1 MVRNTI
7 FILTTD
13 VVTRASTFALYALVA
28 RHLGAIDMGQL
39 ALALT
44 LFYALQMFAAA
55 GVKTVVTRE
64 IANDSTSIDRH
75 LVSATLLVTVGSVLA
90 ITALAGFV
98 RIVGYSAST
107 TSTILLV
114 GLGLLPF
121 ALTVVCEAVFQA
133 VEKSRYIA
141 WAQVPVNVIKVGLAY
156 LILSHGYGLHHLA
169 ILLLVC
175 HGLVAGVEWWL
186 MLRYLTR
193 PLSSSLP
200 GSVMMRM
207 TRAVGSS
214 WNMARSAFTFLGVD
228 TFIAIGASSNI
239 ILLSALAD
247 ERAVGIYSAAAQLL
261 VPVTLIYH
269 NAVLGAFPTICRKF
283 AGDAADAMQVLG
295 TVIALLFAL
304 AVPAAVGLFFLGDSA
319 LLLLYGDRDFLT
331 AAASLRIMVWT
342 LIPAALTAVLGQVLF
357 ASVRERVTLRI
368 VAIDALV
375 GLFVGVMLITKFGAI
390 GAAATAVA
398 TRIVDVI
405 QHYIPV
411 SKLMPGV
418 SLIDLCWK
426 PIVAGTCM
434 VVYLA
439 VAGTDGFVL
448 PAASAV
454 AVYVGALLALA
465 FATTSGPR
473 RIRLGMSQVRSGQ
486 QQ

>member
-1 MVRNTI
+1 
-7 FILTTD
+7 
-13 VVTRASTFALYALVA
+13 
-28 RHLGAIDMGQL
+28 
-39 ALALT
+39 
-44 LFYALQMFAAA
+44 
-55 GVKTVVTRE
+55 
-64 IANDSTSIDRH
+64 
-75 LVSATLLVTVGSVLA
+75 VSATLLVTVGAGLA
-90 ITALAGFV
+90 ITALTGFV
-98 RIVGYSAST
+98 RIVGYSEST

-133 VEKSRYIA
+133 VEKARYMV
-141 WAQVPVNVIKVGLAY
+141 WAQVPVNVVKVGLAY
-156 LILSHGYGLHHLA
+156 LLLSHGYGLLHLA

-186 MLRYLTR
+186 MLRYVTR
-193 PLSSSLP
+193 PLSSLP
-200 GSVMMRM
+200 GSVMVSVA
-207 TRAVGSS
+207 RAVGSS

-247 ERAVGIYSAAAQLL
+247 ERAVGIYSAAAQLM

-319 LLLLYGDRDFLT
+319 LLILYGDHDFLT

-357 ASVRERVTLRI
+357 ASVREKVTLRI

-375 GLFVGVMLITKFGAI
+375 GLFVGVLLITKFGAI
-390 GAAATAVA
+390 GAAATAVV

-411 SKLMPGV
+411 SKLMAGV
-418 SLIDLCWK
+418 SLVDLCWK
-426 PIVAGTCM
+426 PIMAGTCM

-448 PAASAV
+448 PAASAG
-454 AVYVGALLALA
+454 AVYVGALLVLA
-465 FATTSGPR
+465 FVTTSRPR
-473 RIRLGMSQVRSGQ
+473 RIRLGMSHVRSGQ
-486 QQ
+486 Q